1 MKAEDISLK
10 IQNGENFK
18 VYDYLGSHLATKNG
32 KKGVY
37 FRVYS
42 PNAKQIFVVGDFN
55 NWDKTLNPLKR
66 IKNTNVWECFVEKAK
81 QLQKYKYIIIDSHD
95 KEHIKADPYAFYT
108 ETYSQTKDF
117 SSIIYDINC
126 YKFKDSKYF
135 ESRETINHLEKPMN
149 IYEVCLLSWKRHS
162 DGSFYTYRELA
173 NSLIP
178 YCKKMGYTHIELMPI
193 TEYPHDISWGYQ
205 VTGYFS
211 ATSRFGKPKDL
222 MYFVDKCHEN
232 DLGVILDWVPAHFN
246 IDDFGLKDWDG
257 EALYESPKW
266 DRKCQ
271 PIWGTR
277 IFDYENPYVVGFLIS
292 SALFFLRKF
301 HFDGIRVDAVVSILY
316 LDFCKNA
323 GEWVPNK
330 EGNNINHAGVEF
342 LKKLNDTIFSEFP
355 NAIMVAEEV
364 SSWPMVT
371 KPTAVGGLGFNFKWN
386 VGWINDIWEYM
397 SMDPYF
403 RKHHHNIVTHSIDYC
418 FDENFILPVDHDEV
432 GNGRHSLINK
442 MNGNLKTKI
451 DLCRAFYL
459 YMFMHP
465 GKKLSFMG
473 SEFGQIAEWSYDRQL
488 NWGLLK
494 ADKNK
499 KLSKF
504 VSVLNHLY
512 LSTPEMYERDFN
524 HLSYEWMVKDDNEH
538 CVNVFKRYS
547 KSGDYVICFCN
558 FSPYRIPDYVLGV
571 DESGTYEEIFSTDDE
586 IFGGTGERNNIMYSS
601 IMNKHGK
608 NNAIRI
614 NVPAN
619 TTLLIRKVNKK

>member
-512 LSTPEMYERDFN
+512 LSTPEMYERDFD